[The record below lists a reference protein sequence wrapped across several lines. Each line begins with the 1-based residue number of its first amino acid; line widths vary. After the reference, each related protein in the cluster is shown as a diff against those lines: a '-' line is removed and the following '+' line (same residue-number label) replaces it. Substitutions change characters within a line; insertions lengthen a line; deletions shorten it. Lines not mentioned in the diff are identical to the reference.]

1 MKKIERNF
9 VFRREVYVRDASGNV
24 LFVSKINYKPA
35 GISYVQPSSE
45 FVIYGSSRLGQ
56 YRKPSFS
63 QGNIKKTAL
72 GQRIYEFSN
81 HLGNVL
87 VTLTDNKV
95 PQTDGTYESVVLSAS
110 DYYPFGMA
118 MSERTYSNEK
128 YRYGF
133 NGKEKDWDIAVGKTD
148 FEARIYDELTG
159 RWFSLDQYT
168 KPHQSDYVF
177 ATDNPI
183 IFIDPD
189 GRDDFYFDK
198 QARTWHIIPT
208 GAPHRFITFINISD
222 GEGGTIESIRPMTDS
237 EVGAALYRNNELYVR
252 AMQSAYTPENA
263 GRLRYLRSEYFGLT
277 SVNLSHKKARPIIYI
292 IGGLIVL
299 PIAAEVIG
307 EAALAEFLFE
317 ETVEYG
323 LESAGVPVPIFND
336 PTDIVE
342 YAFKKGGRKTVTR
355 LSSDGAAGVAGA
367 GMAIMGSKKRW
378 SNDEMRQLSRQY
390 GDIEV
395 AQVYVMG
402 KGKNGKGGHYEIF
415 VGGKSNVSIGGDLG
429 SNRILINHTHPYGGA
444 RKASGMDQSI
454 LKGAGEDGS
463 PQISSE
469 IIHMDGGVIRFN
481 HSIKN
486 LGEFLKGT
494 PDYKRPGPYNYD
506 YDTDVGYDIDF

>member
-1 MKKIERNF
+1 M
-9 VFRREVYVRDASGNV
+9 
-24 LFVSKINYKPA
+24 
-35 GISYVQPSSE
+35 
-45 FVIYGSSRLGQ
+45 
-56 YRKPSFS
+56 
-63 QGNIKKTAL
+63 
-72 GQRIYEFSN
+72 
-81 HLGNVL
+81 
-87 VTLTDNKV
+87 TDNKV

-118 MSERTYSNEK
+118 MSERTYSNSE

-148 FEARIYDELTG
+148 FGARIYDELTG

-342 YAFKKGGRKTVTR
+342 YAFKKGSKKTIQESGEITLENTV
-355 LSSDGAAGVAGA
+355 GAAKKGFTDKKTPTNTGKSKLTSSQEKSIKSYKKDI
-367 GMAIMGSKKRW
+367 AIHEKK
-378 SNDEMRQLSRQY
+378 LSDYIANPDKYDNKGTLKNAPNAEIRKKII
-390 GDIEV
+390 DSRIKHLETEIKTFKNNIE
-395 AQVYVMG
+395 
-402 KGKNGKGGHYEIF
+402 KIKNGELD
-415 VGGKSNVSIGGDLG
+415 S
-429 SNRILINHTHPYGGA
+429 
-444 RKASGMDQSI
+444 
-454 LKGAGEDGS
+454 
-463 PQISSE
+463 
-469 IIHMDGGVIRFN
+469 
-481 HSIKN
+481 
-486 LGEFLKGT
+486 
-494 PDYKRPGPYNYD
+494 
-506 YDTDVGYDIDF
+506 